1 MEKSWVSH
9 FLPKDEY
16 KEKRILL
23 FIAESVV
30 LIFALSM
37 ILIFLNVFIEVP
49 KYRVEGVLLLNLI
62 SISGY
67 VLIRYVFS
75 GIEYTNVFDI
85 NDYKKEFKKI
95 IYNSFKFAVVFA
107 VISSL
112 LVFTGN
118 ISFKW
123 IDVIGLTVLGFLFM
137 LLLNYISLRYSFK
150 KNSLSNQWKEV
161 S

>member
-150 KNSLSNQWKEV
+150 KNSLSNQ
-161 S
+161 

>member
-30 LIFALSM
+30 LIFALSI
-37 ILIFLNVFIEVP
+37 ILVFLNVFIELP
-49 KYRVEGVLLLNLI
+49 KYSLEGVLLLYLI
-62 SISGY
+62 CISGY

-95 IYNSFKFAVVFA
+95 IYNSFKFSVVFA

-112 LVFTGN
+112 LV
-118 ISFKW
+118 SS
-123 IDVIGLTVLGFLFM
+123 GLM
-137 LLLNYISLRYSFK
+137 
-150 KNSLSNQWKEV
+150 
-161 S
+161 